1 MSSVEFTRARQI
13 VIERKYIDSWF
24 LSRAHLNIYRGCRHN
39 CVYCDGR
46 YEGYRVPDEFG
57 VDIVARENAPQL
69 LDAALNPHRKKR
81 WRASGYLML
90 GGGVSDSYQPDEKK
104 VELARACLKVVL
116 NRRQP
121 VHILTKSTLVERDLS
136 LIRQIQDSRGAIV
149 SMSFSGVNDE
159 MARIFEPGCPSP
171 SERLDTMSRFVAA
184 GVPTGMFLMP
194 VIPGVTDSAVA
205 IGEAVRRAAEIGASF
220 VVFGGMTLKPGR
232 QKDYFDAAM
241 TRLFPEILEKYPKI
255 YRGDRWGGAVPAYY
269 HRIEHRFTEAARI
282 HRMWRRIPPR
292 LFTNVCDANDR
303 IQVILEQLEYLQR
316 AVDDRLPFGALARS
330 LRKEANAPTLI
341 EPPAY
346 SSAQMAMLRE
356 IQENGGD
363 RWYMRYL

>member
-46 YEGYRVPDEFG
+46 YEGYHVPDEFG
-57 VDIVARENAPQL
+57 ADIVARENAPQL

-136 LIRQIQDSRGAIV
+136 LIRQIHDSRGAIV

-159 MARIFEPGCPSP
+159 MARIFEPGCPLP
-171 SERLDTMSRFVAA
+171 SERLNTMSRFVAA

-205 IGEAVRRAAEIGASF
+205 IGEAVQRAAEIGACF

-232 QKDYFDAAM
+232 QKDHFDAAM
-241 TRLFPEILEKYPKI
+241 SRHFPEILEKYPKI

-292 LFTNVCDANDR
+292 LFTNVCDADDR
-303 IQVILEQLEYLQR
+303 IQVILEQLEYLQK
-316 AVDDRLPFGALARS
+316 AVADRLPFGTLARS